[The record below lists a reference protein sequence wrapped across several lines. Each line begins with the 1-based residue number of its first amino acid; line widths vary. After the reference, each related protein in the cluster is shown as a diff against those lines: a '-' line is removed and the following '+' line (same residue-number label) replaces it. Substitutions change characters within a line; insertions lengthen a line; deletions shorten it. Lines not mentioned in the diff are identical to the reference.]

1 MELSLNEMLMI
12 VESAASGELR
22 TVLMW
27 ACLFALA
34 AIVLGSLVS
43 YAVRKLDAVRKRD
56 KVAAVVSVAA
66 VIGMMLY
73 GGVGSGYDFR
83 FMAETGV
90 YDAGSWIDEET
101 GEVHAFWNYDQWAA
115 GYKLKWFYTYKYG
128 DEERGPFPMPDANV
142 SACHAEYLLPTFG
155 DDWESVVIT
164 CYTEYVRPIHVV
176 TNGVYHLD
184 GVMRS
189 IDSTNAPMPKYV
201 TPGITITADLSD
213 GSSVDLAPVDD
224 VPDVPSAMLSA
235 PQNPNEGE

>member
-1 MELSLNEMLMI
+1 MELNLVEMLRI
-12 VESAASGELR
+12 VESAAAVEFR

-27 ACLFALA
+27 VCLSALL
-34 AIVLGSLVS
+34 AIALGVTVS

-66 VIGMMLY
+66 VIGLMLY
-73 GGVGSGYDFR
+73 GGVDSGYDFR
-83 FMAETGV
+83 FMDETGV

-128 DEERGPFPMPDANV
+128 GEERGPYQMPDANV
-142 SACHAEYLLPTFG
+142 SACHAEFVLPTAG
-155 DDWESVVIT
+155 DDWEAVVIT
-164 CYTEYVRPIHVV
+164 CYTEYVRPVHVV

-201 TPGITITADLSD
+201 TPGISLIGVLSD
-213 GSSVDLAPVDD
+213 GSSVYLAPVTNA
-224 VPDVPSAMLSA
+224 VPVPSSALYA